1 MDPAPPSPTPR
12 SPPPAKR
19 RALLRFLAAV
29 ALLLAADLVSKTLAF
44 ERVGDRPVDL
54 VATEADAEA
63 ERIRR
68 FREQGQASFERYVV
82 AGPDP
87 THVLSTQP
95 PRRVV
100 PGVLDLRLTT
110 NTGAVFGIGSG
121 GRFVF
126 VGVSLLA
133 LGVVG
138 WLFWASPPTAWV
150 QHAGLA
156 LVLAGALGNLY
167 DRVRFRAVRDLL
179 HLFPG
184 VELPF
189 GLSWPGMGGGAGSEL
204 WPWIFNLADVWLLMG
219 VGVLLLHSATAAR
232 PSPPAAA

>member
-1 MDPAPPSPTPR
+1 MDPAPPRQTD
-12 SPPPAKR
+12 AKR

-29 ALLLAADLVSKTLAF
+29 TLLLAADLVSKTLAF

-63 ERIRR
+63 ERVRR
-68 FREQGQASFERYVV
+68 FREQGEASFARYVV

-87 THVLSTQP
+87 THFLSTQP
-95 PRRVV
+95 ARRVV
-100 PGVLDLRLTT
+100 PGVLDFRLTT
-110 NTGAVFGIGSG
+110 NTGAVFGLGSG
-121 GRFVF
+121 GRYLF

-138 WLFWASPPTAWV
+138 WLFWASPPGAWV

-156 LVLAGALGNLY
+156 LVLSGALGNLY
-167 DRVRFRAVRDLL
+167 DRVRFQAVRDLL

-184 VELPF
+184 VELPL
-189 GLSWPGMGGGAGSEL
+189 GLSWPGMGRGGAGGEV

-219 VGVLLLHSATAAR
+219 VGVLLLHSALSGRAD
-232 PSPPAAA
+232 PPPAG